1 MAVDLGDLVELLQ
14 AEVDPPGTN
23 SFPEAVE
30 DDWIN
35 QLRGGFWEIVLDGI
49 IGPDDYIDNEGVI
62 EPSKAKTDLSRDMQQ
77 LVIFY
82 AGIRVV
88 RNKLLTLNTVFR
100 AKAGGV
106 EYETQQAATILKAI
120 LDELTRKR
128 NTILSR
134 LSDLGTVD
142 SVYVDMVINRDY
154 SLRYGDSFWT
164 NY

>member
-1 MAVDLGDLVELLQ
+1 MAVDLGELVELLQ

-23 SFPEAVE
+23 SYPDAVE

-49 IGPDDYIDNEGVI
+49 IKPNAYSDNEGVI
-62 EPSKAKTDLSRDMQQ
+62 VPNQASGDLPRDMQQ

-82 AGIRVV
+82 AGIRVI
-88 RNKLLTLNTVFR
+88 RNRLLTLNTVFR

-106 EYETQQAATILKAI
+106 EYETQQAASILRAI
-120 LDELTRKR
+120 LDELVRKR

-142 SVYVDMVINRDY
+142 TYYVDMVVQRDFA
-154 SLRYGDSFWT
+154 LGYGDSFWT